1 MRLVGALLASWLITA
16 CAVIPPDN
24 TPVFSSY
31 ISTISAAVRLATDDA
46 RATGF
51 HVGGGFFVS
60 VHHFDHNTTDL
71 RLWDGRV
78 VPARRIW
85 SDQAA
90 DLSIFFAENI
100 DLVPSLRFRCG
111 VPLATGER
119 IYMVGFPGGDDIA
132 ATVAWGNVGIAIP
145 DSEGHV
151 SADLA
156 APAGTS
162 GAPVI
167 DSRGLVVGVGPGNPG
182 AEVPHHGR
190 HAYRPARGCLSGSA
204 RDPLH
209 DPRAAPS
216 ARDLSLHSVK
226 VRGGS
231 PQVY

>member
-1 MRLVGALLASWLITA
+1 M
-16 CAVIPPDN
+16 
-24 TPVFSSY
+24 
-31 ISTISAAVRLATDDA
+31 
-46 RATGF
+46 
-51 HVGGGFFVS
+51 
-60 VHHFDHNTTDL
+60 
-71 RLWDGRV
+71 
-78 VPARRIW
+78 PARRIW

-167 DSRGLVVGVGPGNPG
+167 DSRGLVVGVGQGTLARRYRTMG
-182 AEVPHHGR
+182 GTLTVPLGV
-190 HAYRPARGCLSGSA
+190 AYL
-204 RDPLH
+204 
-209 DPRAAPS
+209 APPETLCTTL
-216 ARDLSLHSVK
+216 APHLPPETFHYT
-226 VRGGS
+226 
-231 PQVY
+231 Q